1 MEMLDV
7 MYELTNTKMALELAE
22 KTIRKQKAK
31 LFGKNLIIA
40 GLVWFGMKACKMLGE
55 ADDKRKKAEQDA
67 AEARENYARAE
78 LKVNELRKQSDTN
91 TADKD
96 ICCDGKASITKKLQ

>member
-7 MYELTNTKMALELAE
+7 MYELTNTKTALELAE

-31 LFGKNLIIA
+31 LFGKDLVIV

-55 ADDKRKKAEQDA
+55 ADDKRKKAEEDA
-67 AEARENYARAE
+67 AEARESYARAE
-78 LKVNELRKQSDTN
+78 LKVNELLKQVN
-91 TADKD
+91 TSPTDKD
-96 ICCDGKASITKKLQ
+96 ICCDGKASITKKPE